1 MRNIFNMLKSQKG
14 AMFGLDARIAL
25 AIFGILSAGA
35 GTMIFGII
43 AESRATALTREL
55 DSVEQ
60 AYTNFVFD
68 TGINTTT
75 FTDLTD
81 DSNVT
86 NGWDGPYFTA
96 IGDNHVQYGTYSL
109 VEGLTTAAT
118 DPTTNACPAPPA
130 DCFMWVSLTEVPDQ
144 TALDIQEKMDGKH
157 TAVGGTDTN
166 SDGKFRISTVAG
178 NNDTIFFR
186 IAKR

>member
-1 MRNIFNMLKSQKG
+1 MLRSQKG

-68 TGINTTT
+68 TGINTST

-81 DSNVT
+81 ESNST

-96 IGDNHVQYGTYSL
+96 ISDNHVQYGTYAL
-109 VEGLTTAAT
+109 VEGLTTDAT
-118 DPTTNACPAPPA
+118 DPSTNACAAPPA
-130 DCFMWVSLTEVPDQ
+130 DCFIWVSLTEIPDQ
-144 TALDIQEKMDGKH
+144 TALDIQEKMDGKN
-157 TAVGGTDTN
+157 TIVGGTDN
-166 SDGKFRISTVAG
+166 NNDGKFRILTVAG
-178 NNDTIFFR
+178 GQDTIFYR